1 MTQHAGLPVA
11 GYVPQTDEK
20 VQTVN
25 RAKKIEER
33 ALRHL
38 DDLKMRPDV
47 DQRMVA
53 IAFTGIKRLSCG
65 PIAPCS
71 SRRGEAAGG
80 WRMSLPAFL

>member
-1 MTQHAGLPVA
+1 MPGLPVA

-20 VQTVN
+20 VQTV
-25 RAKKIEER
+25 RPRER
-33 ALRHL
+33 KSRSARCAHL

-71 SRRGEAAGG
+71 SRRG
-80 WRMSLPAFL
+80 